1 MTKREFLDKMREAL
15 SNDLA
20 EPAVRENIEYY
31 DVYMTDELERGR
43 SEEEL
48 VEEMGDPWMIAR
60 TIIDISEPEDMKL
73 NYVYEEEGQS
83 YNGRQD
89 SYAGQTGFFVRG
101 GWKLVVALL
110 GFIGV
115 LLALVAVVGGI
126 ISLVAPILVPVL
138 IIMFVIRLFG
148 RRK

>member
-31 DVYMTDELERGR
+31 DVYMTDEIERGR

-101 GWKLVVALL
+101 GWKLVVAFL

-138 IIMFVIRLFG
+138 IIMFVIRLLG

>member
-31 DVYMTDELERGR
+31 DVYMTDEIERGR

-110 GFIGV
+110 GLIGV

-138 IIMFVIRLFG
+138 IIMFVIRLLG
-148 RRK
+148 LRK

>member
-31 DVYMTDELERGR
+31 DVYMTDEIERGR

-110 GFIGV
+110 GLIGV
-115 LLALVAVVGGI
+115 DRKSVV
-126 ISLVAPILVPVL
+126 
-138 IIMFVIRLFG
+138 
-148 RRK
+148 

>member
-31 DVYMTDELERGR
+31 DVYMTDEIERGR

-89 SYAGQTGFFVRG
+89 GYAGQTGFFVRG

-110 GFIGV
+110 GLIGV

-138 IIMFVIRLFG
+138 IIMFVIRLLG

>member
-31 DVYMTDELERGR
+31 DVYMTDEIERGR

-138 IIMFVIRLFG
+138 IIMFVIRLLG

>member
-20 EPAVRENIEYY
+20 EPTVRENIEYY
-31 DVYMTDELERGR
+31 DVYMTDEIERGR

-110 GFIGV
+110 GLIGV

-138 IIMFVIRLFG
+138 IIMFVIRLLG

>member
-1 MTKREFLDKMREAL
+1 
-15 SNDLA
+15 
-20 EPAVRENIEYY
+20 
-31 DVYMTDELERGR
+31 
-43 SEEEL
+43 
-48 VEEMGDPWMIAR
+48 
-60 TIIDISEPEDMKL
+60 MKL

-110 GFIGV
+110 GLIGV

-138 IIMFVIRLFG
+138 IIMFVIRLLG

>member
-31 DVYMTDELERGR
+31 DVYMTDEIERGR

-138 IIMFVIRLFG
+138 IIMFVLRLFG

>member
-31 DVYMTDELERGR
+31 DVYMTDEIERGR

-73 NYVYEEEGQS
+73 NYVYEEEGQ
-83 YNGRQD
+83 

>member
-20 EPAVRENIEYY
+20 EPAVRENMEYY
-31 DVYMTDELERGR
+31 DVYMTDEIERGR

>member
-31 DVYMTDELERGR
+31 DVYMTDEIERGR

-48 VEEMGDPWMIAR
+48 VEEIGDPWMIAR

-110 GFIGV
+110 GLIGV

-138 IIMFVIRLFG
+138 IIMFVIRLLG

>member
-1 MTKREFLDKMREAL
+1 MTKIEFLDKMREAL

-31 DVYMTDELERGR
+31 DVYMTDEIERGR

>member
-31 DVYMTDELERGR
+31 DVYMTDEIERGR

-101 GWKLVVALL
+101 GWKDRKSVV
-110 GFIGV
+110 
-115 LLALVAVVGGI
+115 
-126 ISLVAPILVPVL
+126 
-138 IIMFVIRLFG
+138 
-148 RRK
+148 

>member
-31 DVYMTDELERGR
+31 DVYMTDEIERGR

-89 SYAGQTGFFVRG
+89 GYAGQTGFLVRG

-110 GFIGV
+110 GLIGV

-138 IIMFVIRLFG
+138 IIMFVIRLLG

>member
-31 DVYMTDELERGR
+31 DVYMTDEIERGR

-110 GFIGV
+110 GLIGV

-138 IIMFVIRLFG
+138 IIMFVIRLLG

>member
-31 DVYMTDELERGR
+31 DVYMTDEIERGR

-48 VEEMGDPWMIAR
+48 VEEMGDPWMIAS

>member
-20 EPAVRENIEYY
+20 EPAVRGNIEYY
-31 DVYMTDELERGR
+31 DVYMTDEIERGR

>member
-31 DVYMTDELERGR
+31 DVYMTDEIERGR

-115 LLALVAVVGGI
+115 LLALVAVEI
-126 ISLVAPILVPVL
+126 
-138 IIMFVIRLFG
+138 G
-148 RRK
+148 RAHV

>member
-1 MTKREFLDKMREAL
+1 MTKRDFLDKMREAL

-31 DVYMTDELERGR
+31 DVYMTDEIERGR

>member
-31 DVYMTDELERGR
+31 DVYMTDEIERGR

-115 LLALVAVVGGI
+115 LLALAAVVGGI

>member
-31 DVYMTDELERGR
+31 DVYMTDEIERGR

-110 GFIGV
+110 GLIGV

>member
-31 DVYMTDELERGR
+31 DVYMTDEIERGR

-48 VEEMGDPWMIAR
+48 VEEMWDPWMIAR

>member
-31 DVYMTDELERGR
+31 DVYMTDEIERGR

>member
-31 DVYMTDELERGR
+31 DVYMTDEIERGR

-48 VEEMGDPWMIAR
+48 VEEMGDPWMVAR

>member
-31 DVYMTDELERGR
+31 DVYMTDEIERGR

-110 GFIGV
+110 GLIGV

-138 IIMFVIRLFG
+138 IIMFESG
-148 RRK
+148 GKK